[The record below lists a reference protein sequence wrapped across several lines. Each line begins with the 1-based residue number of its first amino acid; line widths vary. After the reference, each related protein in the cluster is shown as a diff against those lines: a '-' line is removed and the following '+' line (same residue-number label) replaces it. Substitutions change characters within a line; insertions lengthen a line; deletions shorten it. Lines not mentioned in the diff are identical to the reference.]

1 MLALGLIETLALA
14 ALAVAVG
21 QGLRRWVPVLA
32 RYDLP
37 APVLGG
43 LLVAVIVSLL
53 RRDGQDLVR
62 FDTTLQAPLMIA
74 FFTTIGFG
82 ASLRLLRVGGVQVA
96 WFLAIS
102 SVAALLQNVLGA
114 GLAAAMGLPPLLG
127 VLAGSV
133 TLTGGPATGLAFAP
147 LFEQAGVSGAT
158 VVAITAAMSG
168 IVMGGLFGGPVAGRI
183 IARRS
188 LRPAAG
194 GRISHAADVTATAP
208 HAPADSAAVLLRTVI
223 LILLAMWIG
232 GYLARGFAAL
242 GITLPAYIGAML
254 AAAVLRNLGD
264 HQPLLHVPVQAMEDL
279 GAVALSLFIAMALMT
294 LRLWELAS
302 LALPLLVLLVAQA
315 ALLVLLCQWV
325 FRLMGRD
332 FDAAVMAGGFYGF
345 MMGTTANAVANMQA
359 LTDRYGPAP
368 RAFLVVPLVGAFFI
382 DFVNALL
389 ITGFLNLLG

>member
-1 MLALGLIETLALA
+1 MLALGLTETLALA
-14 ALAVAVG
+14 ALAVGAG
-21 QGLRRWVPVLA
+21 QGLRRAVPVLA

-43 LLVAVIVSLL
+43 LLVAVVVTLL
-53 RRDGQDLVR
+53 RRDGQDVLR

-74 FFTTIGFG
+74 FFTTIGLG

-96 WFLAIS
+96 WFLGIAM
-102 SVAALLQNVLGA
+102 VAAVAQNLLGA

-147 LFEQAGVSGAT
+147 LFEQEGVSGAT
-158 VVAITAAMSG
+158 VVAVSAAMAG

-183 IARRS
+183 IARRGLHS
-188 LRPAAG
+188 TGVRAA
-194 GRISHAADVTATAP
+194 A
-208 HAPADSAAVLLRTVI
+208 AAVPAGPEYATESGAALLRAVI
-223 LILLAMWIG
+223 LILLAMWVG
-232 GYLARGFAAL
+232 GYVSRGFAAL
-242 GITLPAYIGAML
+242 GVTLPAYIGAML
-254 AAAVLRNLGD
+254 AAAVLRNIGD
-264 HQPLLHVPVQAMEDL
+264 HQPLLHVPVQAVEDL

-294 LRLWELAS
+294 LKLWELAD
-302 LALPLLVLLVAQA
+302 LALPLLGLLVAQA
-315 ALLVLLCQWV
+315 LLLVVLCPLV
-325 FRLMGRD
+325 FRLMGGD
-332 FDAAVMAGGFYGF
+332 FDAAVMSGGFYGF

-382 DFVNALL
+382 DFANALL
-389 ITGFLNLLG
+389 ITVFLNVLG

>member
-1 MLALGLIETLALA
+1 MLALGLTETLALA
-14 ALAVAVG
+14 ALAVAAG
-21 QGLRRWVPVLA
+21 QGLRRTLPVLA

-43 LLVAVIVSLL
+43 LLVALAVSLL
-53 RRDGQDLVR
+53 RRDGQDVVR

-74 FFTTIGFG
+74 FFTTVGFG

-96 WFLAIS
+96 WFLGIAT
-102 SVAALLQNVLGA
+102 VAALAQNLLGA
-114 GLAAAMGLPPLLG
+114 GLATAMGLPPLLG

-147 LFEQAGVSGAT
+147 LFEQAGVSGAS
-158 VVAITAAMSG
+158 VIAVSAAMTG

-183 IARRS
+183 IARRG
-188 LRPAAG
+188 LRSAG
-194 GRISHAADVTATAP
+194 AR
-208 HAPADSAAVLLRTVI
+208 AAVAPVPGGPAHATDSGAALLRAVI
-223 LILLAMWIG
+223 LILLAMWLG
-232 GYLARGFAAL
+232 GYLSRGFAAL
-242 GITLPAYIGAML
+242 GVTLPAYIGAML

-264 HQPLLHVPVQAMEDL
+264 RQPLLHVPIQAVEDV

-294 LRLWELAS
+294 LKLWELVD
-302 LALPLLVLLVAQA
+302 LALPLLVLLTAQA
-315 ALLVLLCQWV
+315 LLLVVLCRLV
-325 FRLMGRD
+325 FRLMGGD

-345 MMGTTANAVANMQA
+345 MMGTTANAVANMQT

-389 ITGFLNLLG
+389 ITVFLNVLG

>member
-1 MLALGLIETLALA
+1 MFALGMIETLALA

-21 QGLRRWVPVLA
+21 QGLRRWVPLLA

-43 LLVAVIVSLL
+43 LLVAIVVSLL

-62 FDTTLQAPLMIA
+62 FDTTLQTPLMIA

-114 GLAAAMGLPPLLG
+114 GLAGAMGLPPLLG

-183 IARRS
+183 IARRG
-188 LRPAAG
+188 LRPGAG
-194 GRISHAADVTATAP
+194 RRLAHPADALRGDAHVP
-208 HAPADSAAVLLRTVI
+208 IDSAAVLLRTVT
-223 LILLAMWIG
+223 LILPAMWIG

-242 GITLPAYIGAML
+242 GVTLPAYIGAML
-254 AAAVLRNLGD
+254 AAAVLRNIGD

-294 LRLWELAS
+294 LRLWELVS

-389 ITGFLNLLG
+389 ITAFLNLLG

>member
-1 MLALGLIETLALA
+1 MIETLALA

-43 LLVAVIVSLL
+43 LVIAVIVSLL

-62 FDTTLQAPLMIA
+62 FDTTLQTPLMIA

-96 WFLAIS
+96 WFLALAT
-102 SVAALLQNVLGA
+102 VAVILQNLLGA

-147 LFEQAGVSGAT
+147 LFEQAGVNGAT
-158 VVAITAAMSG
+158 VVAITAAMAG

-183 IARRS
+183 IARRG
-188 LRPAAG
+188 LRSDGG
-194 GRISHAADVTATAP
+194 GRITHADDAISTDQY
-208 HAPADSAAVLLRTVI
+208 APADSAAVLLRTVI

-232 GYLARGFAAL
+232 GYLAGGFTAL

-254 AAAVLRNLGD
+254 AAAVLRNIGD

-294 LRLWELAS
+294 LRLWELVS
-302 LALPLLVLLVAQA
+302 LALPLLALLLAQA
-315 ALLVLLCQWV
+315 ALLVLLCRAV
-325 FRLMGRD
+325 FRLMGGD

-345 MMGTTANAVANMQA
+345 MMGTTANAVANMQT

-389 ITGFLNLLG
+389 ITAFLNLLG

>member
-1 MLALGLIETLALA
+1 MIETLALA

-96 WFLAIS
+96 WFLAIAT
-102 SVAALLQNVLGA
+102 VAALLQNLLGA
-114 GLAAAMGLPPLLG
+114 SLALAMGLPPLLG

-183 IARRS
+183 IARRGLHS
-188 LRPAAG
+188 TGARAVSAVPAAPE
-194 GRISHAADVTATAP
+194 HATDTAAP
-208 HAPADSAAVLLRTVI
+208 LLRTVI

-232 GYLARGFAAL
+232 GYVARGFTAL

-254 AAAVLRNLGD
+254 AAAVLRNIGD

-294 LRLWELAS
+294 LRLWELVD

-345 MMGTTANAVANMQA
+345 MMGTTANAVANMQT

-389 ITGFLNLLG
+389 ITAFLNLLG

>member
-1 MLALGLIETLALA
+1 MIETLALA

-43 LLVAVIVSLL
+43 LLVAVLVSLL

-102 SVAALLQNVLGA
+102 AVAALLQNVLGA

-147 LFEQAGVSGAT
+147 LFEQAGVNGAT

-183 IARRS
+183 IARRG

-194 GRISHAADVTATAP
+194 GRITHAADAVSTAQYS
-208 HAPADSAAVLLRTVI
+208 PADSAAVLLRTVI
-223 LILLAMWIG
+223 LILLAMWVG
-232 GYLARGFAAL
+232 GYLAGGFKAL
-242 GITLPAYIGAML
+242 GVTLPAYIGAML
-254 AAAVLRNLGD
+254 AAAVLRNIGD

-294 LRLWELAS
+294 LKLWELVS

-389 ITGFLNLLG
+389 ITAFLNLLG

>member
-1 MLALGLIETLALA
+1 MIETLALA

-96 WFLAIS
+96 WFLAIAT
-102 SVAALLQNVLGA
+102 VAALLQNLLGA
-114 GLAAAMGLPPLLG
+114 GLAAGD
-127 VLAGSV
+127 
-133 TLTGGPATGLAFAP
+133 GPA
-147 LFEQAGVSGAT
+147 
-158 VVAITAAMSG
+158 AA
-168 IVMGGLFGGPVAGRI
+168 AGRAGRFGHAHRRPGDRPGVRAAVRAGRRQRRHGGGDHGRHEPASSWAACSVARWPGASSPAGACDSPARGRI
-183 IARRS
+183 PRAVAASPRNIAR
-188 LRPAAG
+188 P
-194 GRISHAADVTATAP
+194 TP
-208 HAPADSAAVLLRTVI
+208 PPPLLRTVI
-223 LILLAMWIG
+223 LILLAMWVG
-232 GYLARGFAAL
+232 GYLARGFTAL

-254 AAAVLRNLGD
+254 AAAVLRNIGD

-294 LRLWELAS
+294 LKLWELVD

-345 MMGTTANAVANMQA
+345 MMGTTANAVANMQT

-389 ITGFLNLLG
+389 ITAFLNLLG